1 MITRNFRIMLG
12 LFFSLFIIFLYGP
25 TISILVLS
33 FQGPEG
39 GLTFPMR
46 GFSIFW
52 FESLFDGVGVIDIW
66 GAFGRSIRLG
76 LVVMVLTVILSLSA
90 GMAFRKYF
98 ALSAFLFYATISS
111 LIVPSIVISL
121 GVALEFRILDDLIK
135 YVGGNMQIQ
144 WIIDDFRT
152 TMGLFTSGL
161 GAQLTWTL
169 PFGLLIMFAVFNRFD
184 PSYEEAARDL
194 GAGPWQTF
202 KEAVLPIIAPSLIGV
217 ALFGF
222 TLSYDE
228 IARSSQA
235 IGGLNTLPLELRGLT
250 TTVTDPTIYAL
261 GTLTTAVSFCA
272 IFLFLTLFFILRR
285 RTSKRPSQES
295 LPS

>member
-1 MITRNFRIMLG
+1 L
-12 LFFSLFIIFLYGP
+12 FLYGP

-46 GFSIFW
+46 GFSTFW

-66 GAFGRSIRLG
+66 GAFARSIRLG
-76 LVVMVLTVILSLSA
+76 LVVMVLTVIFSLMA
-90 GMAFRKYF
+90 GMAFRRHF

-121 GVALEFRILDDLIK
+121 GVALEFRIIDDLIK
-135 YVGGNMQIQ
+135 AIGADMQIQ

-152 TMGLFTSGL
+152 TMGLFSSGL

-202 KEAVLPIIAPSLIGV
+202 REAVLPIIAPSLIGV

-228 IARSSQA
+228 LARSSQA

-261 GTLTTAVSFCA
+261 GTLTTAVSFLA
-272 IFLFLTLFFILRR
+272 IAFFLTLFVLLRR
-285 RTSKRPSQES
+285 RSKATVPQES
-295 LPS
+295 LS

>member
-1 MITRNFRIMLG
+1 MIARNFRLS
-12 LFFSLFIIFLYGP
+12 LSAFFTLFILFLYGP

-46 GFSIFW
+46 GFSTFW

-66 GAFGRSIRLG
+66 GAFARSIRLG
-76 LVVMVLTVILSLSA
+76 LVVMVLTVIFSVMA
-90 GMAFRKYF
+90 GMAFRRHF

-121 GVALEFRILDDLIK
+121 GVALEFRIIDDLIK
-135 YVGGNMQIQ
+135 AIGADMQIQ

-152 TMGLFTSGL
+152 TMGLFSSGL

-202 KEAVLPIIAPSLIGV
+202 REAVLPIIAPSLIGV

-228 IARSSQA
+228 LARSSQA

-261 GTLTTAVSFCA
+261 GTLTTAVRFLA
-272 IFLFLTLFFILRR
+272 IAFFLTLFVLLRR
-285 RTSKRPSQES
+285 RSKATVPQES
-295 LPS
+295 LP

>member
-1 MITRNFRIMLG
+1 MFGTRFRLMMTA
-12 LFFSLFIIFLYGP
+12 FFVLFILFLYGP
-25 TISILVLS
+25 MISVLVLS

-46 GFSIFW
+46 GFSTFW
-52 FESLFDGVGVIDIW
+52 FKSLFDGVGVIDIW
-66 GAFGRSIRLG
+66 SAFGRSIRLG
-76 LVVMVLTVILSLSA
+76 FVVMVLTVVLSLMA
-90 GMAFRKYF
+90 GMAFRKKF
-98 ALSAFLFYATISS
+98 MLAGALFYATVSS

-121 GVALEFRILDDLIK
+121 GVALEFRILDDMIK
-135 YVGGNMQIQ
+135 AFGDSHQII
-144 WIIDDFRT
+144 WIIEDFRT
-152 TMGLFTSGL
+152 TMGLFSSGL

-194 GAGPWQTF
+194 GAGPWKTF
-202 KEAVLPIIAPSLIGV
+202 TEAVLPIIAPSLIGV

-228 IARSSQA
+228 LARSSQA

-261 GTLTTAVSFCA
+261 GTLTTATSFA
-272 IFLFLTLFFILRR
+272 VIGTALALYFALRR
-285 RTSKRPSQES
+285 RAVNEQAG
-295 LPS
+295 

>member
-1 MITRNFRIMLG
+1 MFGTRFRLMMTA
-12 LFFSLFIIFLYGP
+12 FFVLFILFLYGP
-25 TISILVLS
+25 MISVLVLS

-46 GFSIFW
+46 GFSTFW
-52 FESLFDGVGVIDIW
+52 FKSLFDGVGVIDIW
-66 GAFGRSIRLG
+66 SAFGRSIRLG
-76 LVVMVLTVILSLSA
+76 FVVMVLTVVLSLMA
-90 GMAFRKYF
+90 GMAFRKKF
-98 ALSAFLFYATISS
+98 MLAGALFYATVSS

-121 GVALEFRILDDLIK
+121 GVALEFRILDDMIK
-135 YVGGNMQIQ
+135 AYGDSHQIT
-144 WIIDDFRT
+144 WIIEDFRT
-152 TMGLFTSGL
+152 TMGLFSSGL

-194 GAGPWQTF
+194 GAGPWKTF
-202 KEAVLPIIAPSLIGV
+202 TEAVLPIIAPSLIGV

-228 IARSSQA
+228 LARSSQA

-261 GTLTTAVSFCA
+261 GTLTTATSFA
-272 IFLFLTLFFILRR
+272 VIGTALALYFALRR
-285 RTSKRPSQES
+285 RAVNEQAG
-295 LPS
+295 

>member
-1 MITRNFRIMLG
+1 MLG
-12 LFFSLFIIFLYGP
+12 AHFKFMMISFFCLFIVFLYGP
-25 TISILVLS
+25 MFCILVLS

-46 GFSIFW
+46 GLSLFW

-66 GAFGRSIRLG
+66 SAFGRSLRLG
-76 LVVMVLTVILSLSA
+76 LVVMVLTVIFSLMA
-90 GMAFRKYF
+90 GLAFRKKF
-98 ALSAFLFYATISS
+98 ALSSTLFYATVSS

-121 GVALEFRILDDLIK
+121 GVALEFRILDDAIK
-135 YVGGNMQIQ
+135 TLGEKHQIA
-144 WIIDDFRT
+144 WILEDFRT
-152 TMGLFTSGL
+152 SMGLFSSGL

-194 GAGPWQTF
+194 GAGPWKTF
-202 KEAVLPIIAPSLIGV
+202 TEAVLPIITPSLIGV

-228 IARSSQA
+228 LARSSQA

-261 GTLTTAVSFCA
+261 GTLTTGISFTVIGLA
-272 IFLFLTLFFILRR
+272 LTCYFTMRR
-285 RTSKRPSQES
+285 RASGKKI
-295 LPS
+295 

>member
-1 MITRNFRIMLG
+1 MFGRGFKLS
-12 LFFSLFIIFLYGP
+12 LSVFFTLFIVFLYGP
-25 TISILVLS
+25 TVSILVLS
-33 FQGPEG
+33 FQGPNG

-46 GFSIFW
+46 GFSTFW
-52 FESLFDGVGVIDIW
+52 FESLSDGVGVIDIW

-76 LVVMVLTVILSLSA
+76 LVVMVLTVILSLMA
-90 GMAFRKYF
+90 GLAFRKRF
-98 ALSAFLFYATISS
+98 LISSFLFYATISS

-121 GVALEFRILDDLIK
+121 GVALEFRIIDDAIK
-135 YVGGNMQIQ
+135 VFGDNMGIQ
-144 WIIDDFRT
+144 WVVDDFQT
-152 TMGLFTSGL
+152 TMGLFSSGL

-202 KEAVLPIIAPSLIGV
+202 REAVLPIIAPSLIGV

-222 TLSYDE
+222 KLSYDE
-228 IARSSQA
+228 LARSSQA

-261 GTLTTAVSFCA
+261 GTLTTAVSFLA
-272 IFLFLTLFFILRR
+272 ISIFLILFALLRR
-285 RTSKRPSQES
+285 RTNKPSSSKRSK
-295 LPS
+295 L

>member
-1 MITRNFRIMLG
+1 MFGYGFKLSLG
-12 LFFSLFIIFLYGP
+12 IFFALFILFLYGP
-25 TISILVLS
+25 TFSILVLS
-33 FQGPEG
+33 FQGPNG

-46 GFSIFW
+46 GFSTFW

-76 LVVMVLTVILSLSA
+76 LVVMVLTVILSLMA
-90 GMAFRKYF
+90 GMAFRKRF
-98 ALSAFLFYATISS
+98 LISSFLFYATISS

-121 GVALEFRILDDLIK
+121 GVALEFRIVDDAIK
-135 YVGGNMQIQ
+135 SFGDYMELRWV
-144 WIIDDFRT
+144 IDDFRT

-202 KEAVLPIIAPSLIGV
+202 REAVLPIIAPSLIGV

-228 IARSSQA
+228 LARSSQA

-261 GTLTTAVSFCA
+261 GTLTTAVSFLA
-272 IFLFLTLFFILRR
+272 ISIFLILFTVLRR
-285 RTSKRPSQES
+285 RTAKPSKSGISAP
-295 LPS
+295 

>member
-46 GFSIFW
+46 GFSTFW

-144 WIIDDFRT
+144 WIINDFRT

-285 RTSKRPSQES
+285 RTSKRPPQES

>member
-1 MITRNFRIMLG
+1 MLG

-46 GFSIFW
+46 GFSTFW

-121 GVALEFRILDDLIK
+121 GIALEFRILDDLIK

-285 RTSKRPSQES
+285 RTSKRPPQES

>member
-46 GFSIFW
+46 GFSTFW

-121 GVALEFRILDDLIK
+121 GIALEFRILDDLIK

-285 RTSKRPSQES
+285 RTSKRPPQES

>member
-1 MITRNFRIMLG
+1 MIARNFRLS
-12 LFFSLFIIFLYGP
+12 LAVFFTLFILFLYGP
-25 TISILVLS
+25 TVSILVLS

-46 GFSIFW
+46 GFSTFW

-66 GAFGRSIRLG
+66 GAFARSIRLG
-76 LVVMVLTVILSLSA
+76 LVVMVLTVIFSLMA
-90 GMAFRKYF
+90 GMAFRRHF

-121 GVALEFRILDDLIK
+121 GVALEFRIIDDLIK
-135 YVGGNMQIQ
+135 AIGADLQVQ

-152 TMGLFTSGL
+152 TMGLFSSGL

-202 KEAVLPIIAPSLIGV
+202 REAVLPIIAPSLIGV

-228 IARSSQA
+228 LARSSQA

-261 GTLTTAVSFCA
+261 GTLTTAVSFVA
-272 IFLFLTLFFILRR
+272 IAFFLTLFVLLRR
-285 RTSKRPSQES
+285 RGKATVPQES
-295 LPS
+295 LP

>member
-1 MITRNFRIMLG
+1 MISIKFRIFLSV
-12 LFFSLFIIFLYGP
+12 FFVLFILFLYGP
-25 TISILVLS
+25 TVSSLVLS
-33 FQGPEG
+33 FQGPNG

-66 GAFGRSIRLG
+66 GAFARSIRLG
-76 LVVMVLTVILSLSA
+76 LVVMVLTVILSLMA
-90 GMAFRKYF
+90 GMAFRKF
-98 ALSAFLFYATISS
+98 FMMSTFLFYSTISS

-121 GVALEFRILDDLIK
+121 GVALEFRIIDDSIK
-135 YVGGNMQIQ
+135 AIGGGLQIL

-152 TMGLFTSGL
+152 TMGLFSSGL

-184 PSYEEAARDL
+184 PSYEEVARDL

-202 KEAVLPIIAPSLIGV
+202 REAVLPVIAPSLIGV

-228 IARSSQA
+228 LARSSQA

-261 GTLTTAVSFCA
+261 GTLTTAVSFVA
-272 IFLFLTLFFILRR
+272 IAFFLTLFVLLRR
-285 RTSKRPSQES
+285 RNKSSVPQES
-295 LPS
+295 LP

>member
-1 MITRNFRIMLG
+1 MIARKFRLS
-12 LFFSLFIIFLYGP
+12 LSVFFTLFILFLYGP

-46 GFSIFW
+46 GFSTFW

-66 GAFGRSIRLG
+66 GAFARSIRLG
-76 LVVMVLTVILSLSA
+76 LVVMVLTVIFSLMA
-90 GMAFRKYF
+90 GMAFRRHF

-121 GVALEFRILDDLIK
+121 GVALEFRIIDDLIK
-135 YVGGNMQIQ
+135 AIGADMQIQ

-152 TMGLFTSGL
+152 TMGLFSSGL

-202 KEAVLPIIAPSLIGV
+202 REAVLPIIAPSLIGV

-228 IARSSQA
+228 LARSSQA

-261 GTLTTAVSFCA
+261 GTLTTAVSFLA
-272 IFLFLTLFFILRR
+272 IAFFLTLFVLLRR
-285 RTSKRPSQES
+285 RSKATVPQES
-295 LPS
+295 LP

>member
-1 MITRNFRIMLG
+1 MFGIRFRLMMTA
-12 LFFSLFIIFLYGP
+12 FFAVFILFLYGP
-25 TISILVLS
+25 MISILVLS

-46 GFSIFW
+46 GFSTFW

-66 GAFGRSIRLG
+66 SAFGRSIRLG
-76 LVVMVLTVILSLSA
+76 LVVMVLTVVLSLMA
-90 GMAFRKYF
+90 GMAFRKKF
-98 ALSAFLFYATISS
+98 LLAGVLFYATVSS

-121 GVALEFRILDDLIK
+121 GIALEFRILDDLIK
-135 YVGGNMQIQ
+135 AFGENHQIT
-144 WIIDDFRT
+144 WIIEDFRT
-152 TMGLFTSGL
+152 TMGLFSSGL

-194 GAGPWQTF
+194 GAGPWKTF
-202 KEAVLPIIAPSLIGV
+202 TEAVLPIIAPSLIGV

-228 IARSSQA
+228 LARSSQA

-261 GTLTTAVSFCA
+261 GTLTTATSFVVIGTA
-272 IFLFLTLFFILRR
+272 LMLYFILRR
-285 RTSKRPSQES
+285 RTVAIQAS
-295 LPS
+295 

>member
-1 MITRNFRIMLG
+1 MFGTRFRLMMTAV
-12 LFFSLFIIFLYGP
+12 FVLFILFLYGP
-25 TISILVLS
+25 MISILVLS
-33 FQGPEG
+33 FQGPDG

-46 GFSIFW
+46 GFSTFW

-66 GAFGRSIRLG
+66 SAFGRSIRLG
-76 LVVMVLTVILSLSA
+76 LVVMVLTVVLSLMA
-90 GMAFRKYF
+90 GLAFRKKF
-98 ALSAFLFYATISS
+98 MMAGALFYATVSS

-121 GVALEFRILDDLIK
+121 GVALEFRILDDMIK
-135 YVGGNMQIQ
+135 AFGDSQQIT
-144 WIIDDFRT
+144 WIIEDFRT
-152 TMGLFTSGL
+152 TMGLFSSGL

-194 GAGPWQTF
+194 GAGPWKTF
-202 KEAVLPIIAPSLIGV
+202 TEAVFPIIAPSLIGV

-228 IARSSQA
+228 LARSSQA

-261 GTLTTAVSFCA
+261 GTLTTGISFTVIGLA
-272 IFLFLTLFFILRR
+272 LLLYFILRR
-285 RTSKRPSQES
+285 RTVAHRSA
-295 LPS
+295 

>member
-1 MITRNFRIMLG
+1 MFGVRFRVMMTA
-12 LFFSLFIIFLYGP
+12 FFALFITFLYGP
-25 TISILVLS
+25 MICILVLS

-46 GFSIFW
+46 GFSTFW

-66 GAFGRSIRLG
+66 SAFGRSIRLG
-76 LVVMVLTVILSLSA
+76 LVVMVLTVILSLMA
-90 GMAFRKYF
+90 GMAFRRKF
-98 ALSAFLFYATISS
+98 MLAGALFYATVSS

-121 GVALEFRILDDLIK
+121 GVALEFRILDDMIK
-135 YVGGNMQIQ
+135 AFGDSRQIT
-144 WIIDDFRT
+144 WIIEDFRT
-152 TMGLFTSGL
+152 TMGLFSSGL

-194 GAGPWQTF
+194 GAGPWKTF
-202 KEAVLPIIAPSLIGV
+202 TEAVLPIIAPSLIGV

-228 IARSSQA
+228 LARSSQA

-261 GTLTTAVSFCA
+261 GTLTTGISFAVIGLALLLYFV
-272 IFLFLTLFFILRR
+272 LRR
-285 RTSKRPSQES
+285 RTVARRQS
-295 LPS
+295 

>member
-1 MITRNFRIMLG
+1 MLG
-12 LFFSLFIIFLYGP
+12 LFFSLFIMFLYGP

-33 FQGPEG
+33 FQGPDG

-46 GFSIFW
+46 GFSTFW

-285 RTSKRPSQES
+285 RTSKRPPQES

>member
-1 MITRNFRIMLG
+1 MITPNFRIMLG

-46 GFSIFW
+46 GFSTFW

-76 LVVMVLTVILSLSA
+76 LVVMILTVVLSLSA

-98 ALSAFLFYATISS
+98 VLSAFLFYATISS

-285 RTSKRPSQES
+285 RTSKRPPQES

>member
-46 GFSIFW
+46 GFSTFW

-285 RTSKRPSQES
+285 RTSKRPPQES

>member
-1 MITRNFRIMLG
+1 MFGYGFKLFLG
-12 LFFSLFIIFLYGP
+12 IFFALFILFLYGP
-25 TISILVLS
+25 TFSILVLS
-33 FQGPEG
+33 FQGPNG

-46 GFSIFW
+46 GFSTFW

-66 GAFGRSIRLG
+66 GAFERSIRLG
-76 LVVMVLTVILSLSA
+76 LVVMVLTVILSLMA
-90 GMAFRKYF
+90 GMAFRKRF
-98 ALSAFLFYATISS
+98 LISSFLFYATISS

-121 GVALEFRILDDLIK
+121 GVALEFRIIDDAIK
-135 YVGGNMQIQ
+135 AFGDYMGLRWVIE
-144 WIIDDFRT
+144 DFRT

-202 KEAVLPIIAPSLIGV
+202 REAVLPIIAPSLIGV

-228 IARSSQA
+228 LARSSQA

-261 GTLTTAVSFCA
+261 GTLTTAVSFLA
-272 IFLFLTLFFILRR
+272 ISIFFILFTVLRR
-285 RTSKRPSQES
+285 RTAKPSKSEIPA
-295 LPS
+295 P

>member
-1 MITRNFRIMLG
+1 MITRKFRLS
-12 LFFSLFIIFLYGP
+12 LSVFFTLFILFLYGP

-46 GFSIFW
+46 GFSTFW

-66 GAFGRSIRLG
+66 GAFARSIRLG
-76 LVVMVLTVILSLSA
+76 LVVMMLTVIFSLMA
-90 GMAFRKYF
+90 GMAFRRHF

-121 GVALEFRILDDLIK
+121 GVALEFRIIDDLIK
-135 YVGGNMQIQ
+135 AIGADLQVQ

-152 TMGLFTSGL
+152 TMGLFSSGL

-202 KEAVLPIIAPSLIGV
+202 REAVLPIIAPSLIGV

-228 IARSSQA
+228 LARSSQA

-261 GTLTTAVSFCA
+261 GTLTTAVSFVA
-272 IFLFLTLFFILRR
+272 IAFFLTLFVLLRR
-285 RTSKRPSQES
+285 RGKATVPQES
-295 LPS
+295 LP

>member
-1 MITRNFRIMLG
+1 MIARKFRLS
-12 LFFSLFIIFLYGP
+12 LSVFFALFILFLYGP

-46 GFSIFW
+46 GFSTFW

-66 GAFGRSIRLG
+66 GAFARSIRLG
-76 LVVMVLTVILSLSA
+76 LVVMVLTVIFSLMA
-90 GMAFRKYF
+90 GMAFRRHF

-121 GVALEFRILDDLIK
+121 GVALEFRIIDDLIK
-135 YVGGNMQIQ
+135 AIGADMQIQ

-152 TMGLFTSGL
+152 TMGLFSSGL

-202 KEAVLPIIAPSLIGV
+202 REAVLPIIAPSLIGV

-228 IARSSQA
+228 LARSSQA

-261 GTLTTAVSFCA
+261 GTLTTAVSFLA
-272 IFLFLTLFFILRR
+272 IAFFLTLFVLLRR
-285 RTSKRPSQES
+285 RSKATVPQES
-295 LPS
+295 LP

>member
-1 MITRNFRIMLG
+1 MFG
-12 LFFSLFIIFLYGP
+12 YGFQII
-25 TISILVLS
+25 SWLVLRAFHFVPLWS
-33 FQGPEG
+33 NFFNFSIVISGPNG

-46 GFSIFW
+46 GFSTFW

-76 LVVMVLTVILSLSA
+76 LVVMVLTVILSLMA
-90 GMAFRKYF
+90 GMAFRKRF
-98 ALSAFLFYATISS
+98 LISSFLFYATISS

-121 GVALEFRILDDLIK
+121 GVALEFRIVDDAIK
-135 YVGGNMQIQ
+135 AFGDYMGLQ
-144 WIIDDFRT
+144 WVIDDFRT

-202 KEAVLPIIAPSLIGV
+202 SRGRIA
-217 ALFGF
+217 
-222 TLSYDE
+222 
-228 IARSSQA
+228 
-235 IGGLNTLPLELRGLT
+235 NHC
-250 TTVTDPTIYAL
+250 TIFDWRCSIWFY
-261 GTLTTAVSFCA
+261 T
-272 IFLFLTLFFILRR
+272 
-285 RTSKRPSQES
+285 
-295 LPS
+295 

>member
-1 MITRNFRIMLG
+1 
-12 LFFSLFIIFLYGP
+12 
-25 TISILVLS
+25 
-33 FQGPEG
+33 
-39 GLTFPMR
+39 MR
-46 GFSIFW
+46 GFSTFW
-52 FESLFDGVGVIDIW
+52 FRSLFDGVGVIDIW
-66 GAFGRSIRLG
+66 GAFARSIRLG

-90 GMAFRKYF
+90 GMAFRRHF
-98 ALSAFLFYATISS
+98 VLSAFLFYATISS

-121 GVALEFRILDDLIK
+121 GVALEFRILDDFIK
-135 YVGGNMQIQ
+135 ALGAEFQIQ
-144 WIIDDFRT
+144 WVIDDFRT
-152 TMGLFTSGL
+152 TMGLFSSGL

-228 IARSSQA
+228 LARSSQA
-235 IGGLNTLPLELRGLT
+235 IGGQNTLPLELRGLT

-261 GTLTTAVSFCA
+261 GTLTTAVSFFAIA
-272 IFLFLTLFFILRR
+272 IFLSLFVLLRR
-285 RTSKRPSQES
+285 RTTKFIPQEK

>member
-1 MITRNFRIMLG
+1 MIAPNFRIMLG

-46 GFSIFW
+46 GFSTFW

-135 YVGGNMQIQ
+135 SIGGDMQIQ
-144 WIIDDFRT
+144 WIINDFRT

-285 RTSKRPSQES
+285 RTSKRPPQES

>member
-1 MITRNFRIMLG
+1 MIARKFRLS
-12 LFFSLFIIFLYGP
+12 LSVFFTLFILFLYGP

-46 GFSIFW
+46 GFSTFW

-66 GAFGRSIRLG
+66 GAFARSIRLG
-76 LVVMVLTVILSLSA
+76 LVVMVLTVIFSLMA
-90 GMAFRKYF
+90 GMAFRRHF

-121 GVALEFRILDDLIK
+121 GVALEFRIIDDLIK
-135 YVGGNMQIQ
+135 AIGADMQIQ

-152 TMGLFTSGL
+152 TMGLFSSGL

-202 KEAVLPIIAPSLIGV
+202 REAVLPIIAPSLIGV

-228 IARSSQA
+228 LARSSQA

-250 TTVTDPTIYAL
+250 TTVTDPTNYAL
-261 GTLTTAVSFCA
+261 VTLTTAVSFLA
-272 IFLFLTLFFILRR
+272 IAFFLTLFVLLRR
-285 RTSKRPSQES
+285 RSKATVPQES
-295 LPS
+295 LP

>member
-39 GLTFPMR
+39 GLTFSMR

-184 PSYEEAARDL
+184 PLMR
-194 GAGPWQTF
+194 
-202 KEAVLPIIAPSLIGV
+202 K
-217 ALFGF
+217 
-222 TLSYDE
+222 
-228 IARSSQA
+228 
-235 IGGLNTLPLELRGLT
+235 PL
-250 TTVTDPTIYAL
+250 VI
-261 GTLTTAVSFCA
+261 
-272 IFLFLTLFFILRR
+272 
-285 RTSKRPSQES
+285 
-295 LPS
+295 

>member
-1 MITRNFRIMLG
+1 MFGTRFRLMMTAV
-12 LFFSLFIIFLYGP
+12 FVLFILFLYGP
-25 TISILVLS
+25 MISILVLS
-33 FQGPEG
+33 FQGPDG

-46 GFSIFW
+46 GFSTFW

-66 GAFGRSIRLG
+66 SAFGRSIRLG
-76 LVVMVLTVILSLSA
+76 LVVMVLTVVLSLMA
-90 GMAFRKYF
+90 GLAFRKKF
-98 ALSAFLFYATISS
+98 MMAGALFYATVSS

-121 GVALEFRILDDLIK
+121 GVALEFRILDDMIK
-135 YVGGNMQIQ
+135 AFGDSQQIT
-144 WIIDDFRT
+144 WIIEDFRT
-152 TMGLFTSGL
+152 TMGLFSSGL

-194 GAGPWQTF
+194 GAGPWKTF
-202 KEAVLPIIAPSLIGV
+202 TEAVLPIIAPSLIGV

-228 IARSSQA
+228 LARSSQA

-261 GTLTTAVSFCA
+261 GTLTTGISFAVIGLA
-272 IFLFLTLFFILRR
+272 LLLYFILRR
-285 RTSKRPSQES
+285 RTVAHRSA
-295 LPS
+295 